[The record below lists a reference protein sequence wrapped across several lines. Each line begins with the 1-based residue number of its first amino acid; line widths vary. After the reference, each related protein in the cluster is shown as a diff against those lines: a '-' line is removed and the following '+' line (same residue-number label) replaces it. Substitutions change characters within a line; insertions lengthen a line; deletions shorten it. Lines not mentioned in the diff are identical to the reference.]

1 MDELEMLRRKKL
13 QELKR
18 KYMGNEK
25 MEMPNKPVEIK
36 DSDFEGFIK
45 KYENVVVDCWAPW
58 CGPCRMIAPVIEELA
73 DELKGKVVFGKL
85 NVDENQLTAMRFN
98 IMSIPT
104 LLIFK
109 KGNLVERIIGA
120 LPKEY
125 IKQKLREL
133 NIL

>member
-1 MDELEMLRRKKL
+1 MLRRKKL